1 MPHFIRKLIISCL
14 LLLGSA
20 VSHAKTL
27 NYCVDPNWA
36 PYEYL
41 EEGQHAGISAF
52 YFEKIA
58 KLAGLQIA
66 LKPTVNWQ
74 ETMDALAAG
83 ECDITPLLNFSDS
96 RAEYLTFSVPYF
108 QGPNVIFAHYQQKLI
123 GGLAQVTN
131 ERIGVVKSYRLE
143 SYLNKF
149 YPNVA
154 QVSVNSELEGLKKVN
169 NKEIDL
175 FVSSYYG
182 ANFLIHQHNLANIRI
197 IGLADLKDQLR
208 IGVRHEHRDIMPRIN
223 QAILKLSEEDHRH
236 AFSLLEPVKVISQI
250 NYTLAWQIGA
260 IGALLSMMMGLRYY
274 YSLQQKQALA
284 NKNAALECLHAVLEN
299 KNKQLEQLAVTDHLT
314 QLHNRGYL
322 TEKVVECIN
331 RKKRYQSE
339 CCLILCNVDNFKVFN
354 DTYGH
359 QVGDEV
365 LVTLANTIRSCAR
378 ETDYTAR
385 WGGEEFVI
393 ICPETNLNEGLS
405 LANRIR
411 QQLAKES
418 RSMPSPITCSIGIAQ
433 LGSKDTQETWFG
445 SADRALYFA
454 KEAGKDKIEVAIN

>member
-1 MPHFIRKLIISCL
+1 MPQFIHKIIGCCL
-14 LLLGSA
+14 LLLAAHGA
-20 VSHAKTL
+20 QARTL
-27 NYCVDPNWA
+27 NYCVDPNWT

-41 EEGQHAGISAF
+41 EQGQHAGLSAF

-58 KLAGLQIA
+58 KFANLEIKLVQTESWQATIEA
-66 LKPTVNWQ
+66 LTK
-74 ETMDALAAG
+74 G
-83 ECDITPLLNFSDS
+83 ECDLTPFLNYSDA
-96 RAEYLTFSVPYF
+96 RAEYLIFSVPYF
-108 QGPNVIFAHYQQKLI
+108 QAPNVIFAHYQQKLI

-143 SYLNKF
+143 SYLNRY
-149 YPNVA
+149 YPNIEQVPVA
-154 QVSVNSELEGLKKVN
+154 SELEGLRKVN

-208 IGVRHEHRDIMPRIN
+208 IGLRHEHSDLMPKIN

-236 AFSLLEPVKVISQI
+236 AFSLLEPVKVISQT

-260 IGALLSMMMGLRYY
+260 IGALLVMMMGLRYY
-274 YSLQQKQALA
+274 YSLQQKHALAQKNQALERLHQ
-284 NKNAALECLHAVLEN
+284 ALEK
-299 KNKQLEQLAVTDHLT
+299 KNTQLEALAVTDHLT
-314 QLHNRGYL
+314 KLHNRSYL
-322 TEKVVECIN
+322 SDKIAECIN

-339 CCLILCNVDNFKVFN
+339 CCLIMCDVDNFKAFN
-354 DTYGH
+354 DNFGH

-365 LVTLANTIRSCAR
+365 LVVLANTIRGCAR
-378 ETDYTAR
+378 ETDFTAR

-393 ICPETNLNEGLS
+393 ICPETNLNDGLS

-411 QQLAKES
+411 QQLTIES
-418 RSMPSPITCSIGIAQ
+418 VKLPCPVTCSIGIAQ
-433 LGSKDTQETWFG
+433 LGSFDTQESWFA
-445 SADRALYFA
+445 SADQALYLA